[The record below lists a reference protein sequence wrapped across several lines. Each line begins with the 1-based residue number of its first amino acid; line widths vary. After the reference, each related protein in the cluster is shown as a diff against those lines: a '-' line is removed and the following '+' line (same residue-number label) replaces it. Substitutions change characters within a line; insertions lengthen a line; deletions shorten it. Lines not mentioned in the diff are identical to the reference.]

1 MQHERE
7 IDALLA
13 RGGTGSIFDRLMAMP
28 NPAAGTNTGWDR
40 VVSARLEAHL
50 ARRMRDAVGAG
61 QLRPDAA

>member
-1 MQHERE
+1 MHNERE
-7 IDALLA
+7 IDALLS

-28 NPAAGTNTGWDR
+28 NPVAGAATEWDR

-61 QLRPDAA
+61 QTRPDAA